1 MPRRSVMIFAAA
13 VVAIAAALAVVTVIV
28 VSRRDVAQQPVIST
42 GTAQVGG
49 PFQLVDQDGRPVDQT
64 MLEGKWSLVFF
75 GFTYCP
81 DFCPTT
87 LSMLDQVQDRLADRG
102 KDVQIIFITVDP
114 ERDTPAALKDY
125 LQTDGFPEG
134 VIGLTGAPEQVAAA
148 AKAYKFYYKKSG
160 EGADY
165 LIDHLSIM
173 YLMDPNGNLARPL
186 THGMTPDEIAAQIR
200 DAIEELRATLKALSK
215 LAQNPPEPR
224 TVFVR
229 EVHTPGWMVAGT
241 VLALAAAGAA
251 LVLSLWPVTF

>member
-64 MLEGKWSLVFF
+64 MLDGKWSLVFF

-87 LSMLDQVQDRLADRG
+87 LSLVDRG

-148 AKAYKFYYKKSG
+148 AKAYRAHFEKRETQGGGYTM
-160 EGADY
+160 
-165 LIDHLSIM
+165 DHTLTV
-173 YLMDPNGNLARPL
+173 YLMGPDGKFVSAVARDLGPERSA
-186 THGMTPDEIAAQIR
+186 DVIASAMER
-200 DAIEELRATLKALSK
+200 G
-215 LAQNPPEPR
+215 
-224 TVFVR
+224 VR
-229 EVHTPGWMVAGT
+229 
-241 VLALAAAGAA
+241 
-251 LVLSLWPVTF
+251 